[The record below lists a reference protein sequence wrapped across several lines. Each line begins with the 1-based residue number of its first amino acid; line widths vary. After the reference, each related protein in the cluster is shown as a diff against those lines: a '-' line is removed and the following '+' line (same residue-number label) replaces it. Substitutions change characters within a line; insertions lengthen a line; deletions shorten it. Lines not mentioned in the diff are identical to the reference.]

1 MQTFF
6 FSSFWKIRWTFFKVR
21 SEIWRQEGIST
32 TLPIFLSQPLQ
43 VAWSD
48 FWKTGNSRVEG
59 SHWFHWVSETVP
71 LQKVQLSW
79 GPFPFKLQ
87 VGTLHLLLVGRVE
100 QDQRG
105 DWGADL
111 PNVDLGGGI
120 WWYPWSF
127 SWVFFYFVLGQ
138 LQRYQKNCYKPVVN
152 NWCDIFLDFGPGH
165 SIMKDDIVKEL
176 QTHIP
181 KFINHLTINLY
192 PHREWIWF
200 GFCHVG
206 PEKICGPFK
215 AKIHIKYL
223 AIF

>member
-1 MQTFF
+1 MFHGIFPEILRRYVPFF
-6 FSSFWKIRWTFFKVR
+6 SRILEYFRFFRQLGRYETSRIFQMCRHFFLSSFWKIRWTFFKVR

-48 FWKTGNSRVEG
+48 FWKTGNSRVGG

-87 VGTLHLLLVGRVE
+87 VGTLHLLLVGCVE

-120 WWYPWSF
+120 WGHPWSF

-152 NWCDIFLDFGPGH
+152 NWSCISRLWTRTQH
-165 SIMKDDIVKEL
+165 NERR
-176 QTHIP
+176 H
-181 KFINHLTINLY
+181 
-192 PHREWIWF
+192 
-200 GFCHVG
+200 C
-206 PEKICGPFK
+206 
-215 AKIHIKYL
+215 
-223 AIF
+223 

>member
-1 MQTFF
+1 M
-6 FSSFWKIRWTFFKVR
+6 
-21 SEIWRQEGIST
+21 ST

-43 VAWSD
+43 VAWID
-48 FWKTGNSRVEG
+48 FWKTGNSRVGG

-120 WWYPWSF
+120 RGHPWSF

-138 LQRYQKNCYKPVVN
+138 LHRYQKNCYKPLVN
-152 NWCDIFLDFGPGH
+152 CWSSIFRH
-165 SIMKDDIVKEL
+165 SIMEDDIVMEL
-176 QTHIP
+176 QTHLP
-181 KFINHLTINLY
+181 KFLNHLRQACSPLIQLF
-192 PHREWIWF
+192 F
-200 GFCHVG
+200 GFASD
-206 PEKICGPFK
+206 IDQT
-215 AKIHIKYL
+215 
-223 AIF
+223 